1 MIRYIGM
8 KHDQIFHRLIFDQ
21 MRFSRVRMMNCE
33 NLPYFFKDVQNYII
47 NCNVNCDFSLRCA
60 EYRVDLKLD

>member
-8 KHDQIFHRLIFDQ
+8 KHDQIFNQ
-21 MRFSRVRMMNCE
+21 MRFSRVRMMRNCE

-60 EYRVDLKLD
+60 EYRVNLKLD